1 MQRPCGSC
9 GELFE
14 AKRSDAVFCGSRC
27 AKRAQRGHKAPVA
40 RPVALPVVE
49 GGSALRSVSA
59 ELEAAG
65 RSGTYLG
72 ALALVLAARID
83 GSTAVMG
90 FAALAKELRV
100 TMDAALAGVMVA
112 ADPVDELRSRRDA
125 KRVG

>member
-9 GELFE
+9 GEPYE
-14 AKRSDAVFCGSRC
+14 AKRSDSRFCGDRC
-27 AKRAQRGHKAPVA
+27 KKRAQRGHTAPVA
-40 RPVALPVVE
+40 VPIAMPVLSSDKAV
-49 GGSALRSVSA
+49 ASVQR

-65 RSGTYLG
+65 RTDTYLG

-83 GSTAVMG
+83 GSKAVMG

-100 TMDAALAGVMVA
+100 TMDAALAGVTVV

>member
-1 MQRPCGSC
+1 
-9 GELFE
+9 
-14 AKRSDAVFCGSRC
+14 
-27 AKRAQRGHKAPVA
+27 VA
-40 RPVALPVVE
+40 RPTALPVVA

-65 RSGTYLG
+65 RTETYLG
-72 ALALVLAARID
+72 ALALVLATRID

-100 TMDAALAGVMVA
+100 TMDAALAGVTVA

-125 KRVG
+125 KRTG

>member
-9 GELFE
+9 GEPYE
-14 AKRSDAVFCGSRC
+14 AKRSDSSFCSPRC
-27 AKRAQRGHKAPVA
+27 KKRAQRGHTAPVA
-40 RPVALPVVE
+40 VPIAMPVVA

-65 RSGTYLG
+65 RTGTYLG
-72 ALALVLAARID
+72 ALALVLATRID

-100 TMDAALAGVMVA
+100 TMDAALAGVTVA

-125 KRVG
+125 KRTG